1 MRPSATSSAS
11 LPDKIDLKPA
21 PEGRFFID
29 RRTRPDYNASV
40 TFRLDKGDFYEADH
54 LSRAAGLSLRRDRRY
69 FLGLFRH
76 LRSIS
81 FLQFSC
87 AAAVAFLYAAVF
99 HRHYSDGSGPAAPP
113 RCLPGHLEGPPARS
127 ASGGL
132 RYFRP
137 HGLPVRLYHGYF
149 LFQCRHHNGSANSE
163 PGFLFCLSPAPVSG
177 AFPRKS
183 RPPRCFWR
191 CSERFCWPP
200 AASPVSL
207 SSPLP
212 DFSGALPQRGPLYCT
227 VCCRQSSWSAMTG
240 RPSPPSAWRLPP

>member
-29 RRTRPDYNASV
+29 RRTHPDYNASV
-40 TFRLDKGDFYEADH
+40 TFRLDKGDSYEADH
-54 LSRAAGLSLRRDRRY
+54 FSRAAGLSLRRDRRY

-149 LFQCRHHNGSANSE
+149 LFQRRHHNGSANSE
-163 PGFLFCLSPAPVSG
+163 PGFYSAYHLRPCPALSHENRDRRAASG
-177 AFPRKS
+177 AVRNVSAGHRRQARSACHLPCRTS
-183 RPPRCFWR
+183 LGPCHSVGRCTVQY
-191 CSERFCWPP
+191 
-200 AASPVSL
+200 AAVKAL
-207 SSPLP
+207 
-212 DFSGALPQRGPLYCT
+212 GAL
-227 VCCRQSSWSAMTG
+227 
-240 RPSPPSAWRLPP
+240 